1 MNRNSYGSNRRLSGP
16 ATFQANHAA
25 MKIVMYAMKRHDPM
39 NRATRS
45 DRLPKA
51 SESTAGFSERRGSSG
66 WSRRGRR
73 LAFAVP
79 LSSRAMGHAL
89 VVVPLAPV
97 LREHVVDD
105 VVDRDGAEQ
114 ATGLV
119 DDGERDQVVRREVAR
134 DLLER
139 GLRAERLELV
149 VEDAGDERGR
159 RLAQQALEVGDA
171 Q

>member
-51 SESTAGFSERRGSSG
+51 SESTAGLSERRGSSG

-73 LAFAVP
+73 LPLEAVD
-79 LSSRAMGHAL
+79 SSRAMGHPL
-89 VVVPLAPV
+89 VVVALAPV
-97 LREHVVDD
+97 LGKHVVDD
-105 VVDRDGAEQ
+105 VVDRDRAEQ
-114 ATGLV
+114 V
-119 DDGERDQVVRREVAR
+119 
-134 DLLER
+134 
-139 GLRAERLELV
+139 
-149 VEDAGDERGR
+149 
-159 RLAQQALEVGDA
+159 
-171 Q
+171 